1 MNRAAPRLIVALG
14 CLWLGAAHAQ
24 ERPASAPRSGDEWSQ
39 GSPVIDA
46 ESRPPE
52 KPDAEKPDTEK
63 APDPQAKE
71 GDTPPALEEQVVP
84 EEPAEQMFGPPPPP
98 QWYLQRETDQDY
110 AACKLALSFLGTV
123 YREEDQQTQ
132 PDNPECGI
140 ARPIR
145 VDRILPD
152 LTLEGGALMRCDT
165 ARALGFWARD
175 FLRPAS
181 AALPDSPRVTS
192 LQLGT
197 TYDCRG
203 RVGTADAA
211 PKLSE
216 HAYGNAIDIM
226 AFVFDNGETLPVE
239 PRVETGRMTEAFQK
253 AVRHAGC
260 LYFTTVLG
268 PGSNAAHDNHLHF
281 DVAVRKGGWRLC
293 E

>member
-1 MNRAAPRLIVALG
+1 MKYPAPAMITAFS
-14 CLWLGAAHAQ
+14 CLWVGAVAAQ
-24 ERPASAPRSGDEWSQ
+24 EAPPQAPHSDSYSSAVTE
-39 GSPVIDA
+39 A
-46 ESRPPE
+46 ETRPPE
-52 KPDAEKPDTEK
+52 KPLDD
-63 APDPQAKE
+63 
-71 GDTPPALEEQVVP
+71 DTPQESDDPGGQKTAPTVAT
-84 EEPAEQMFGPPPPP
+84 EPKDEIFGPPAPPK
-98 QWYLQRETDQDY
+98 WFVQRENDLDY

-123 YREEDQQTQ
+123 YSEENQLTD

-145 VDRILPD
+145 VQRILPD
-152 LTLEGGALMRCDT
+152 LTLEGGVVMRCDT

-181 AALPDSPRVTS
+181 ARLPDAPRVTR

-203 RVGTADAA
+203 RVGIDGDA

-216 HAYGNAIDIM
+216 HAFGNAIDIM
-226 AFVFDNGETLPVE
+226 GFVFDNGEILPVE
-239 PRVETGRMTEAFQK
+239 PRVDTGQLTEAFQK
-253 AVRHAGC
+253 AVRHSGC
-260 LYFTTVLG
+260 LFFTTVLG
-268 PGSNAAHDNHLHF
+268 PGSNAAHDDHLHF